1 MQDLFQKLKLILT
14 DASILRKLGFMVAGL
29 AIFRFMSTIPLPG
42 IDAARLQAFF
52 GQSEFLGFLNV
63 FSGGGLSNL
72 SIMMLGVAPYITA
85 SIIMQ
90 LGTVLAPK
98 LKAMYSEEGE
108 LGRKRFSQY
117 SRILTVPLAILQ
129 AAGLLLYFQAQG
141 VMLNEGWFFF
151 AVNVAIAVGGSML
164 LMWIG
169 ELITEYGIGN
179 GVSLIIFAGIV
190 AALPSVIA
198 QLAFTFDPSQIPLY
212 VAFLAASLIITYAV
226 VYISEAERPIPVTYA
241 KRVVGNQ
248 VSGGVQTY
256 LPLRL
261 NQAGVM
267 PIIFAL
273 SILTLPQIAMQYL
286 GQSGSGTLSQIAT
299 MLQTFPG
306 SEILYALVYF
316 VFVILFTYFFTAITF
331 DPHKMA
337 ENLQRNGAF
346 VPGVRPGQTTA
357 EYIGRVI
364 TRITFVGAAFL
375 GVIAVLPLLIQNLSG
390 ITTLAIG
397 GTALLIVVSVVLDI
411 VRKIDAQLSLREY

>member
-1 MQDLFQKLKLILT
+1 MSTFFNKLKLILT
-14 DASILRKLGFMVAGL
+14 DRTILRKLGFMVAGL
-29 AIFRFMSTIPLPG
+29 IVFRFMSVIPLPG
-42 IDAARLQAFF
+42 VDTLRLEAFF
-52 GQSEFLGFLNV
+52 TQSQFLGFLNV
-63 FSGGGLSNL
+63 FSGGGLSTL

-90 LGTVLAPK
+90 LGTVLAPR

-117 SRILTVPLAILQ
+117 SRLLTVPLAIIQ
-129 AAGLLLYFQAQG
+129 AVGLLLYFQSQG
-141 VMLNEGWFFF
+141 IMVDQGWFFF

-190 AALPSVIA
+190 AAVPATLTQII
-198 QLAFTFDPSQIPLY
+198 FTFDPSQIPLY
-212 VAFLAASLIITYAV
+212 VAFLAASLAITYGV
-226 VYISEAERPIPVTYA
+226 VYVSEAERPIPVTYA
-241 KRVVGNQ
+241 KRVTGNQ

-256 LPLRL
+256 VPLRL

-273 SILTLPQIAMQYL
+273 SILTLPSIALTYL
-286 GQSGSGTLSQIAT
+286 AQGTGSLAQLANT
-299 MLQTFPG
+299 LQTFTG
-306 SEILYALVYF
+306 AEVVYGVAYF
-316 VFVILFTYFFTAITF
+316 IFVILFTYFFTAITF
-331 DPHKMA
+331 DPTQMA
-337 ENLQRNGAF
+337 TNLQRNGAF

-364 TRITFVGAAFL
+364 TRITLVGAVFL
-375 GVIAVLPLLIQNLSG
+375 GVIAVLPLVLENLTG
-390 ITTLAIG
+390 LTALAIG

-411 VRKIDAQLSLREY
+411 VRKIDAQISLREY

>member
-1 MQDLFQKLKLILT
+1 MSTFFNKLKLILT
-14 DASILRKLGFMVAGL
+14 DRTILRKLGFMVAGL
-29 AIFRFMSTIPLPG
+29 IVFRFMSVIPLPG
-42 IDAARLQAFF
+42 VDTLRLEAFF
-52 GQSEFLGFLNV
+52 TQSQFLGFLNV
-63 FSGGGLSNL
+63 FSGGGLSTL

-90 LGTVLAPK
+90 LGTVLAPR

-117 SRILTVPLAILQ
+117 SRLLTVPLAIIQ
-129 AAGLLLYFQAQG
+129 AVGLLLYFQSQG
-141 VMLNEGWFFF
+141 IMVDQGWFFF

-190 AALPSVIA
+190 AAVPATLTQII
-198 QLAFTFDPSQIPLY
+198 FTFDPSQIPLY
-212 VAFLAASLIITYAV
+212 VAFLAASLAITYGV
-226 VYISEAERPIPVTYA
+226 VYVSEAERPIPVTYA
-241 KRVVGNQ
+241 KRVTGNQ

-256 LPLRL
+256 VPLRL

-273 SILTLPQIAMQYL
+273 SILTLPSIALTYL
-286 GQSGSGTLSQIAT
+286 AQGTGSLAQLANT
-299 MLQTFPG
+299 LQTFTG
-306 SEILYALVYF
+306 AEVVYGVAYF
-316 VFVILFTYFFTAITF
+316 IFVILFTYFFTAITF
-331 DPHKMA
+331 DPTQMA
-337 ENLQRNGAF
+337 TNLQRNGAF

-364 TRITFVGAAFL
+364 TRITLVGAVFL
-375 GVIAVLPLLIQNLSG
+375 GVIAVLPLIVQNLTG
-390 ITTLAIG
+390 LTALAIG

-411 VRKIDAQLSLREY
+411 VRKIDAQISLREY